1 MPRKKSP
8 ARLDREISAVL
19 ARTQRIGDLPRD
31 MREELF
37 GLHATGVN
45 PRASQRAFD
54 AKVVPIRTIRTA
66 GVDVS
71 SYPPA
76 QTKAYDPLQLPPVVI
91 AGGKLIDGGHRVAEA
106 QRRQISTLQAI
117 DLTGILDPEATGF
130 IAEL

>member
-8 ARLDREISAVL
+8 ARLDREISAAL
-19 ARTQRIGDLPRD
+19 ARTMRIGDLPRD

-37 GLHATGVN
+37 GLHATGVD
-45 PRASQRAFD
+45 PSASQRVFD
-54 AKVVPIRTIRTA
+54 AKVVPIKTIRTA

-71 SYPPA
+71 SYPAA

-106 QRRQISTLQAI
+106 QRRGIVALRAV
-117 DLTGILDPEATGF
+117 DLTGLINPDVTGF
-130 IAEL
+130 AAEL